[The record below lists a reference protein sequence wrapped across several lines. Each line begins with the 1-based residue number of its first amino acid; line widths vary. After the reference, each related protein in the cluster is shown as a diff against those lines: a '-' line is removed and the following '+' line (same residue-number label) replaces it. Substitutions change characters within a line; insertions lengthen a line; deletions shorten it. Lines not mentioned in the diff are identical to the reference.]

1 MSTVRA
7 QLWYQNPYVQLTLTA
22 LFITAAEIFLKK
34 GAALSQTGGA
44 ATGVLGFDALAWSA
58 TWYGIVFHILGF
70 ASWLLVLRMMPVVE
84 AFALINLVH
93 VLVPLASALFLNEI
107 ISLKQ
112 AFGITLVLAGTYL
125 VAATAARAEEK
136 L

>member
-22 LFITAAEIFLKK
+22 LFIAAAEIFLKK
-34 GAALSQTGGA
+34 GAILSQSDGSA
-44 ATGVLGFDALAWSA
+44 GVLGFAALAWSA
-58 TWYGIVFHILGF
+58 TWFGIVFHILGF
-70 ASWLLVLRMMPVVE
+70 ASWLLVLRMMPLVE

-93 VLVPLASALFLNEI
+93 VLVPVASAIFLNEI